1 MVRVVWTR
9 DALVNLRLIRHDI
22 EQFDPQAA
30 ERIAQRLIE
39 AGDRLSMFPERGRP
53 ASGGTREL
61 VIVRPYVLRYR
72 VDGGTVY
79 ILRVRHSAR
88 LPD

>member
-9 DALVNLRLIRHDI
+9 DALTNLRLIRHYI

-30 ERIAQRLIE
+30 QRIAARLIE
-39 AGDRLSMFPERGRP
+39 AGDSLRDFPDRRRP
-53 ASGGTREL
+53 ATGGTREL
-61 VIVRPYVLRYR
+61 VTVRPYVLRYR
-72 VDGGTVY
+72 MDGGTVY

-88 LPD
+88 APD

>member
-9 DALVNLRLIRHDI
+9 DALINLRLIRHYI
-22 EQFDPQAA
+22 EQLDPRAA
-30 ERIAQRLIE
+30 ERIATRLIE
-39 AGDRLSMFPERGRP
+39 AGDRLSMFPERGQP

-61 VIVRPYVLRYR
+61 VTVRPYVLRYR
-72 VDGGTVY
+72 MDGGTVY

-88 LPD
+88 LPN